1 MDQSNIKHFISYRR
15 KGGDVY
21 ARTIYQQLLLDG
33 YDKDTVFFDIHSSD
47 GFFSE
52 EIQEAIENCENFI
65 LVLTEHTLDKCSD
78 PEDWVRKEIVYAMKL
93 GKNIIP
99 VGINK
104 WSQARPDIK
113 RFFTRSDDL
122 PEEIARIKELKLIWL
137 SMDEG
142 FENAIKEI
150 ENKFGRI
157 LKSARKEEK
166 EVQTPLGILK
176 KAVADSATKL
186 GKAYY
191 FGEEADQDYQKALA
205 FYHAGALAGNSYA
218 QYCYGFMLIYNGFC
232 QDDDYEEAV
241 HWLEMAAEKN
251 ETNAMAE
258 LGALYYYGRYVEKD
272 YDRSNAWYQKG
283 AEKGDSECLLYL
295 GMNYLYGNGKQVDPQ
310 KALDLFEQAKES
322 APEGDE
328 IIKRIDIYIERA
340 KKRL

>member
-33 YDKDTVFFDIHSSD
+33 YDKDTIFFDILSSN

-52 EIQEAIENCENFI
+52 EIEEAIENCENFI
-65 LVLTEHTLDKCSD
+65 LVLTKSSLARCHD
-78 PEDWVRKEIVYAMKL
+78 PEDWVKQEIALALKL

-99 VGINK
+99 V
-104 WSQARPDIK
+104 AIK
-113 RFFTRSDDL
+113 GSFSKYPDDL
-122 PEEIARIKELKLIWL
+122 PEDIARIRAIDFIELH
-137 SMDEG
+137 MG
-142 FENAIKEI
+142 RTFNYTIKEI

-157 LKSARKEEK
+157 LKSARNEGK
-166 EVQTPLGILK
+166 EVQTPLGILN

-205 FYHAGALAGNSYA
+205 FYHAGALAGNPYA
-218 QYCYGFMLIYNGFC
+218 QYCYGFMLIYNDFC

-272 YDRSNAWYQKG
+272 YDRCNAWYQKG
-283 AEKGDSECLLYL
+283 AEKGDSECLMYL